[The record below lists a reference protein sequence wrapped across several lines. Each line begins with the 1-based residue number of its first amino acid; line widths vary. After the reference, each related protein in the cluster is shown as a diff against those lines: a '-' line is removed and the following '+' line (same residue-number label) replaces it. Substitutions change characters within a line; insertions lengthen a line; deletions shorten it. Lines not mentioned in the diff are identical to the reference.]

1 MSDATTLLE
10 SAQSAFGRGDFA
22 QAANDLRMTLEIE
35 ESALAHRLL
44 GVIAYADDDFET
56 ARREWELAF
65 TLLRAAGELRT
76 AALVATDLAELHG
89 NTLGNA
95 AAGNGWIARARRI
108 LERVGPCVEWGYLE
122 LALMA
127 CERTDIDDLLCSTE
141 RALALAAEFGD
152 TDLEVRALAD
162 SGLGLVTSGRVREG
176 FDRLDEALAII
187 AAGEVQ
193 SVGVVGKSFCS
204 MLSSCDR
211 AGDVRRAEEWS
222 RLIQATV
229 LDRFEGRPRILHTHC
244 RAAYGSVLCRAGRW
258 VEGEAALLEVLGPE
272 GSQSVGHRA
281 DTAANLAALR
291 VEQGRIDEAAELL
304 APYEDR
310 VTACAPIARVHL
322 AHGDVALAAAV
333 LQRGLREL
341 VGDALRGG
349 VLLALLVEVE
359 LQRGEIEAAA
369 FAADRLVALADAA
382 DSDGLRGEAALAR
395 ARIRA
400 GTGDHDAA
408 VAAFEHA
415 QQQLRGEA
423 RPLLSGLVS
432 LDLAAT
438 YAAAGRTTDAIAEAR
453 GALAVFERLGARSSR
468 DRALALLRRLGVAAR
483 PGSPTA
489 AAALEN
495 LTPRE
500 SEVLTLIGQGL
511 SNADIGARLYI
522 SPKTAEHHVGRIL
535 AKLGVR
541 NRAEATALALAAR
554 GTTRDRPE
562 ATG

>member
-1 MSDATTLLE
+1 MSEAAGLLE

-22 QAANDLRMTLEIE
+22 RAASDLHLTLELE
-35 ESALAHRLL
+35 NSAPARRLL
-44 GVIAYADDDFET
+44 GVIAYADDDFES
-56 ARREWELAF
+56 ARREWEQAF
-65 TLLRAAGELRT
+65 ALLRTAGELRT

-95 AAGNGWIARARRI
+95 AAGNGWVARARRL

-127 CERTDIDDLLCSTE
+127 CERTDIDDLLRSTE
-141 RALALAAEFGD
+141 RAFALAAEFGD
-152 TDLEVRALAD
+152 LDLEVRALAD

-193 SVGVVGKSFCS
+193 SVAVVGKSFCS

-211 AGDVRRAEEWS
+211 AGDVRRAEEWN
-222 RLIQATV
+222 RLIQAMV

-244 RAAYGSVLCRAGRW
+244 RAAYGSVLCSAGRW
-258 VEGEAALLEVLGPE
+258 VEAEAAMLEVLGPT

-281 DTAANLAALR
+281 DTTANLAALR
-291 VEQGRIDEAAELL
+291 VEQGRIEEAAELL

-322 AHGDVALAAAV
+322 VRGDVALAAAV
-333 LQRGLREL
+333 LERGLREL
-341 VGDALRGG
+341 VGDALRSG
-349 VLLALLVEVE
+349 VLLALLVEAE
-359 LQRGEIEAAA
+359 LQRGEIGAAA
-369 FAADRLVALADAA
+369 LAAARLQTLADAA
-382 DSDGLRGEAALAR
+382 DSNGLQGEAALAH
-395 ARIRA
+395 ARVLA
-400 GTGDHDAA
+400 GGGDHNAA
-408 VAAFEHA
+408 VAAFEEA
-415 QQQLRGEA
+415 KQRLRDGE

-438 YAAAGRTTDAIAEAR
+438 YAAAGRDSDAIAEAR
-453 GALAVFERLGARSSR
+453 GALAIFERLGARSSR
-468 DRALALLRRLGVAAR
+468 DRAIALLRRLGVATR
-483 PGSPTA
+483 PGGPTA
-489 AAALEN
+489 AAVLES

-500 SEVLTLIGQGL
+500 SEVLALIGQGL
-511 SNADIGARLYI
+511 SNAEIGARLYI

-535 AKLGVR
+535 GKLAVR
-541 NRAEATALALAAR
+541 NRAEAAALAANGVASER
-554 GTTRDRPE
+554 
-562 ATG
+562 

>member
-1 MSDATTLLE
+1 VSETVGLLE

-22 QAANDLRMTLEIE
+22 RAASDLQLTLELE
-35 ESALAHRLL
+35 ESSLARRLL
-44 GVIAYADDDFET
+44 GVIAYADDDFER
-56 ARREWELAF
+56 ARREWEQAF
-65 TLLRAAGELRT
+65 ALLRTAGELRT

-95 AAGNGWIARARRI
+95 AAGNGWIARARRL

-127 CERTDIDDLLCSTE
+127 CERTDIDDLLRSTE
-141 RALALAAEFGD
+141 RAFALAAEFGD
-152 TDLEVRALAD
+152 LDLEVRALAD

-193 SVGVVGKSFCS
+193 SVAVVGKSFCS

-211 AGDVRRAEEWS
+211 AGDVRRAEEWN
-222 RLIQATV
+222 RLIQAMV

-244 RAAYGSVLCRAGRW
+244 RAAYGSVLCSAGRW
-258 VEGEAALLEVLGPE
+258 VEAEAAMLEVLGPT

-281 DTAANLAALR
+281 DTTANLAALR
-291 VEQGRIDEAAELL
+291 VEQGRIEEAAELL

-322 AHGDVALAAAV
+322 VRGDVALAAAV
-333 LQRGLREL
+333 LERGLREL
-341 VGDALRGG
+341 VGDALRSG
-349 VLLALLVEVE
+349 VLLALLVEAE

-369 FAADRLVALADAA
+369 LAAARLQTLADAA
-382 DSDGLRGEAALAR
+382 DSNGLQGEAALAH
-395 ARIRA
+395 ARVLA
-400 GTGDHDAA
+400 GGGDHNAA
-408 VAAFEHA
+408 VAAFEQA
-415 QQQLRGEA
+415 KQRLRDGE

-438 YAAAGRTTDAIAEAR
+438 YAAAGRDSDAIAEAR
-453 GALAVFERLGARSSR
+453 GALAIFERLGARSSR
-468 DRALALLRRLGVAAR
+468 DRAIALLRRLGVATR
-483 PGSPTA
+483 PGGPTA
-489 AAALEN
+489 ASALDS

-500 SEVLTLIGQGL
+500 SEVLALIGQGL
-511 SNADIGARLYI
+511 SNAEIGARLYI

-535 AKLGVR
+535 GKLAVR
-541 NRAEATALALAAR
+541 NRAEAAALAANGVASER
-554 GTTRDRPE
+554 
-562 ATG
+562 